1 LERIAS
7 QAKDLLQPVDAVVY
21 LLQPNGHTLQ
31 AVVAVGKYADEFR
44 EDTVEMGAG
53 IIGHV
58 AQAGIAE
65 MVNKPSLDPRRIHI
79 TGSWDKEVGSDDDL
93 YPLIVAPIV
102 VQERVIGVIAIWR
115 HVETGLFTSANL
127 NFLNALSQ
135 QAAIAIQN
143 ARLFE
148 AEQYQRQL
156 AEQHSQELETANAL
170 LQATNAELDAFAH
183 TVAHDLKNPLGI
195 ITSYSDFLFEVGSD
209 MRPDELNLIFGELQ
223 KSGYKATNIIEELL
237 LLASVRKGSIKLK
250 PLDMTQI
257 VEGAQRRIRLMIQEY
272 QAEIIHPPNWPQ
284 AQGYGPWVEE
294 VWVNYLS
301 NGLKYGGE
309 PPRLEL
315 GATPQA
321 DGMIR
326 FWVRDNGP
334 GLTPEARTKLFAEF
348 TRLDEVRAEGH
359 GLGLSIVRRIV
370 EKLGGQVGVESEG
383 VPGRGSTFY
392 FTLPAV

>member
-1 LERIAS
+1 
-7 QAKDLLQPVDAVVY
+7 
-21 LLQPNGHTLQ
+21 
-31 AVVAVGKYADEFR
+31 
-44 EDTVEMGAG
+44 
-53 IIGHV
+53 
-58 AQAGIAE
+58 
-65 MVNKPSLDPRRIHI
+65 
-79 TGSWDKEVGSDDDL
+79 
-93 YPLIVAPIV
+93 
-102 VQERVIGVIAIWR
+102 
-115 HVETGLFTSANL
+115 
-127 NFLNALSQ
+127 
-135 QAAIAIQN
+135 
-143 ARLFE
+143 
-148 AEQYQRQL
+148 L

-183 TVAHDLKNPLGI
+183 TVAHDLKSPLGI

-315 GATPQA
+315 GATPQK

-334 GLTPEARTKLFAEF
+334 GLTPEARIKLFAEF
-348 TRLDEVRAEGH
+348 TRLDEVRAQGH